1 MVKVKVVRYDLGHIQ
16 FKDGTEV
23 TIVCPG
29 NLEENDRKFR
39 YSKSGREDQN
49 DDGRKEV
56 KVFDE
61 DVERKGSFSVCVPE
75 GMKEGEKFIVLCSDG
90 QFVMECPSASRL
102 LETDQVIKTMKPG
115 YSNLH
120 IQNFE

>member
-39 YSKSGREDQN
+39 YSKPGREDQN
-49 DDGRKEV
+49 DDRRTKV

-61 DVERKGSFSVCVPE
+61 DVERKGSFSVRVPE
-75 GMKEGEKFIVLCSDG
+75 GMKEGEKFIVLCSNG
-90 QFVMECPSASRL
+90 RFVMECPSASRL
-102 LETDQVIKTMKPG
+102 LETDRVIKTMKPG